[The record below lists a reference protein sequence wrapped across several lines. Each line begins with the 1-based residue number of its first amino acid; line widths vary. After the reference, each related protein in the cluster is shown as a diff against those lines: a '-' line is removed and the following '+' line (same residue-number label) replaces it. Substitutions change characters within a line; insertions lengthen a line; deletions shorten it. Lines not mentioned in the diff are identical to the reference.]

1 MFLLLFVT
9 PWNTPQVQLSK
20 LFKLWTTL
28 GCNQQLAARTIL
40 LTARVKNRTS
50 PLGNIIAY
58 FCLQNASLGIYN
70 KHITCTT
77 SIVLTWCQ
85 FPYHQ
90 NWQKVASIFA
100 RISKQLKHK
109 DLYMC
114 FLVSDFQ
121 PVGANRTNAYISIHH
136 TQGHAKPVKMSMC
149 AAVFSKFSWLSLRQE

>member
-100 RISKQLKHK
+100 SISKQLKHK
-109 DLYMC
+109 DLYQEFHETCHSVTFIVLVNSHKRWKQTQNRVC
-114 FLVSDFQ
+114 FHLWCELTL
-121 PVGANRTNAYISIHH
+121 ALWCHSII
-136 TQGHAKPVKMSMC
+136 
-149 AAVFSKFSWLSLRQE
+149 